1 MSARKIIVGTNAAV
15 GGPATTA
22 TIDSSNNPANSII
35 NNLNVK
41 IQPSSENMLK
51 KQPEEENVEY
61 EAVKYN
67 GMDDVT
73 VVRPKT
79 KTREFTTEDDHDLL
93 VYLVNVFHNIISSD
107 YKSVLNVVDQSG
119 LVILDANS
127 LIGVIARVCSVEE
140 SSVRIEI
147 EDEVDVGCCGMVKT
161 KYLPLKPVRKI
172 KVDFGSGYVDFDL
185 TRNDLYNKIQ
195 DTYKLSL
202 EKVYENSYVEQLLGH
217 KK

>member
-1 MSARKIIVGTNAAV
+1 MTARKVIVGTNAAV

-41 IQPSSENMLK
+41 IQPSSENLLK
-51 KQPEEENVEY
+51 KPEEETVEY

-79 KTREFTTEDDHDLL
+79 KTREFTAEDDHDLL

-127 LIGVIARVCSVEE
+127 LIGVIARVCTVEE
-140 SSVRIEI
+140 SAVRIEI
-147 EDEVDVGCCGMVKT
+147 EDEVTLDAVVWLRLSTFQSNQSERLKLISAQVSLT
-161 KYLPLKPVRKI
+161 LTLPVMTCTIRSKI
-172 KVDFGSGYVDFDL
+172 PTNFP
-185 TRNDLYNKIQ
+185 
-195 DTYKLSL
+195 
-202 EKVYENSYVEQLLGH
+202 
-217 KK
+217 

>member
-1 MSARKIIVGTNAAV
+1 MTARKTIVGTNAAV

-41 IQPSSENMLK
+41 IQPSTENLLK

-73 VVRPKT
+73 VVRPKM

-119 LVILDANS
+119 LVVLDANS

-140 SSVRIEI
+140 SAVRIEI
-147 EDEVDVGCCGMVKT
+147 EDEVD
-161 KYLPLKPVRKI
+161 RI
-172 KVDFGSGYVDFDL
+172 SSSNRD
-185 TRNDLYNKIQ
+185 
-195 DTYKLSL
+195 
-202 EKVYENSYVEQLLGH
+202 
-217 KK
+217 

>member
-1 MSARKIIVGTNAAV
+1 MTARKTIVGTNAAV

-41 IQPSSENMLK
+41 IQPSTENLLK

-73 VVRPKT
+73 IVRPKM

-119 LVILDANS
+119 LVVLDANS

-140 SSVRIEI
+140 SAVRIEI

-202 EKVYENSYVEQLLGH
+202 EKVYENSYVQQLLG

>member
-1 MSARKIIVGTNAAV
+1 MTARKTIVGTNAAV

-41 IQPSSENMLK
+41 IQPSTENLLK

-73 VVRPKT
+73 VVRPKM

-119 LVILDANS
+119 LVVLDANS

-140 SSVRIEI
+140 SAVRIEI

-202 EKVYENSYVEQLLGH
+202 EKVYENSYVQQLLG

>member
-1 MSARKIIVGTNAAV
+1 MTARKTIVGTNAAV

-41 IQPSSENMLK
+41 IGPREK
-51 KQPEEENVEY
+51 PEEETVEY
-61 EAVKYN
+61 EAVKYQ

-73 VVRPKT
+73 IVRPKE
-79 KTREFTTEDDHDLL
+79 KKREFTAEDDHDLL

-119 LVILDANS
+119 YVILDANS

-140 SSVRIEI
+140 PSVKLEI

-161 KYLPLKPVRKI
+161 KYLPIKPIRKI
-172 KVDFGSGYVDFDL
+172 KVDFGSGFVDFDL

-202 EKVYENSYVEQLLGH
+202 EKVYENSYVDQLLN
-217 KK
+217 KKK